1 MNTKFRTL
9 NLAVLISAGL
19 VSASVFAASDNTINF
34 QGEVTTETCSVS
46 VNGNNAS
53 PVVLMPTVSTSDLA
67 ASGATA
73 GDTTFTVAVSGCAG
87 DSTSATKIST
97 VFVGNNVS
105 AAGNLSNT
113 GTAKNVEVQILDP
126 KDAVVNLTS
135 GYTGSGDL
143 TLQTG
148 ETSGSATY
156 SARYYASGTP
166 TAGTV
171 TASLQYAVTYQ

>member
-1 MNTKFRTL
+1 MKMKIRSRS
-9 NLAVLISAGL
+9 LAVLVSSAL
-19 VSASVFAASDNTINF
+19 VSGSVFAASDNTINF
-34 QGEVTTETCSVS
+34 QGEVTAETCSVS

-53 PVVLMPTVSTSDLA
+53 PVVLLPTVSTSDLA
-67 ASGATA
+67 TSGTTA
-73 GDTTFTVAVSGCAG
+73 GDTNFTVGVSGCTG
-87 DSTSATKIST
+87 DSSKTTKIST

-105 AAGNLSNT
+105 AAGNLTNT

-126 KDAVVNLTS
+126 KDAVINLTS
-135 GYTGSGDL
+135 GYAGSGDM
-143 TLQTG
+143 TLQAG

-156 SARYYASGTP
+156 SARYYAAGTP

>member
-53 PVVLMPTVSTSDLA
+53 PVVLLPTVSTTDLA

-73 GDTTFTVAVSGCAG
+73 GDTTFTVGVSGCAG

-105 AAGNLSNT
+105 